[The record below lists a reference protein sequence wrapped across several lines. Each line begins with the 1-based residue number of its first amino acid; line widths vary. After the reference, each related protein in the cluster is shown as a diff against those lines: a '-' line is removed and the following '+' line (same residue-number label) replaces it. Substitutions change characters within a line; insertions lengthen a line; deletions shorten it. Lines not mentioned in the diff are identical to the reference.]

1 MVFCCLLLGCTVN
14 ETIVLT
20 STMASTI
27 TTPGYPENYPDN
39 ADVTW
44 KIESLDQTKIFRIE
58 IRNFSV
64 NCNPLTLLES
74 RPAIILSQTEASYD
88 FARIYEGSYDCNGNN
103 VVLQEWHGSK
113 QPEYHYFDYDQISVR
128 FTSDGS
134 YNVWG
139 FELVVTLVDQGW
151 YILAIHFQTRVYTVL
166 KTKAS
171 QTVAV
176 SSL

>member
-1 MVFCCLLLGCTVN
+1 M
-14 ETIVLT
+14 IT
-20 STMASTI
+20 SNMHTSI
-27 TTPGYPENYPDN
+27 
-39 ADVTW
+39 
-44 KIESLDQTKIFRIE
+44 S
-58 IRNFSV
+58 
-64 NCNPLTLLES
+64 
-74 RPAIILSQTEASYD
+74 LSQTEASYD

-166 KTKAS
+166 KTKAG
-171 QTVAV
+171 QTVV
-176 SSL
+176 SFGEKKEQLFSLQNGYQWMATSKVKMYSNRSAFHW